1 MTQTQV
7 AIIGGGLAGLTAAT
21 YLARAGQAVTVIE
34 KSQSLGGRARTERQH
49 DFALNFGPHAL
60 YRTAQG
66 ATVLRELGVAFRG
79 TNPGSAGAYLLDR
92 GQKYTL
98 PGGFVSLLTTSFLPL
113 PAKLEA
119 ARLLAGIGKLDASAF
134 AQLSVRDWLE
144 QTIQHPSARQLV
156 QVMFRVTSYTHDPD
170 RQSAG
175 AAIAQLQTGLADGV
189 LYLDDG
195 WQTIVNGLRQAAA
208 NAGAQIQ
215 AGVKVTAL
223 EQRGQQCQEW
233 LLQLADGTQ
242 LTAASVILALGPT
255 ETAALLKGSGK
266 TKLDEWA
273 HQAIPVRVACLDM
286 GLTHLPVPHGRFAL
300 GVDQPYY
307 FSVHSATAKLA
318 PNGGALIH
326 VAKYLGA
333 DLSEPAQAVEQEL
346 EGVLDVMQPGW
357 RKLVQVRRFLP
368 RMTVTQALVTAAQG
382 GLTGRPGPA
391 VPGLPGLYVA
401 GDWVGS
407 EGQLADASFAS
418 AKLAATLITQQQAP
432 YAAAA

>member
-1 MTQTQV
+1 MTKTAV
-7 AIIGGGLAGLTAAT
+7 AIIGGGIAGLTAAT
-21 YLARAGQAVTVIE
+21 YLARAGQGVTVIE
-34 KSQSLGGRARTERQH
+34 KSQSLGGRARTEHQH
-49 DFALNFGPHAL
+49 EFALNFGPHAL
-60 YRTAQG
+60 YSKAQG
-66 ATVLRELGVAFRG
+66 ATILRELGVAFRG
-79 TNPGSAGAYLLDR
+79 TNPGSTGAYLLDR

-98 PGGFVSLLTTSFLPL
+98 PGGFVSLLATSFLPL

-119 ARLLAGIGKLDASAF
+119 ARLLAGIGKIDAAAV

-144 QTIQHPSARQLV
+144 QTIQHTSVRQLV
-156 QVMFRVTSYTHDPD
+156 QVLFRVTSYAHDPE

-195 WQTIVNGLRQAAA
+195 WQTIVNGLRQAAEK
-208 NAGAQIQ
+208 AGAQIQ
-215 AGVKVTAL
+215 AGVSMTAL
-223 EQRGQQCQEW
+223 EQRGQEW

-255 ETAALLKGSGK
+255 EAAALLKGSGK
-266 TKLDEWA
+266 TKLAEWA
-273 HQAIPVRVACLDM
+273 HQAIPVRVACLDI

-333 DLSEPAQAVEQEL
+333 DLSEPAQAVEQKL
-346 EGVLDVMQPGW
+346 EGILDMMQPGW
-357 RKLVQVRRFLP
+357 RELVRVRRFLP

-382 GLTGRPGPA
+382 GLAGRPGPA
-391 VPGLPGLYVA
+391 VPGLSELYVA

-418 AKLAATLITQQQAP
+418 AKQAATIILQQQAP